1 MKFKESLFVEDVKVS
16 SFKPLKMIQQENS
29 FNMNSD
35 IKIKVKKAGKFEK
48 DTESSAHIC
57 PRGYREQKAAK
68 QKKENPE
75 RSLSS
80 EIENTFDF
88 LGSQY

>member
-1 MKFKESLFVEDVKVS
+1 ML
-16 SFKPLKMIQQENS
+16 
-29 FNMNSD
+29 SD
-35 IKIKVKKAGKFEK
+35 KKIKKIKFEK

-57 PRGYREQKAAK
+57 PRGYREQKAFK

-88 LGSQY
+88 LGSKY

>member
-1 MKFKESLFVEDVKVS
+1 MH
-16 SFKPLKMIQQENS
+16 
-29 FNMNSD
+29 SD
-35 IKIKVKKAGKFEK
+35 KKIPKIKFEK

-57 PRGYREQKAAK
+57 PRGYREQKASK

-75 RSLSS
+75 RSISS